1 MEKRLW
7 LDLGS
12 LRHGDGSPFVPD
24 NFEAMGW
31 GPPDPATGAPTLVLA
46 SDDNFA
52 AHQQT
57 QFVALALG

>member
-1 MEKRLW
+1 
-7 LDLGS
+7 
-12 LRHGDGSPFVPD
+12 
-24 NFEAMGW
+24 MGW